1 MPHGVRS
8 QAFAASENRII
19 CAAELL
25 GVTPRAAY
33 TRLRR
38 LTEEKKLVL
47 IGAKYY
53 AAERVVPPE
62 QQEAVIL
69 EYLGREGFAYR
80 QDIARILRIDANQC
94 RPILKKMVAEGRIVQ
109 QRQRYI
115 LKIEA

>member
-1 MPHGVRS
+1 M
-8 QAFAASENRII
+8 
-19 CAAELL
+19 
-25 GVTPRAAY
+25 
-33 TRLRR
+33 
-38 LTEEKKLVL
+38 
-47 IGAKYY
+47 
-53 AAERVVPPE
+53 
-62 QQEAVIL
+62 IL